1 MKDRSLWSLLS
12 LLVLGSLA
20 WYILAVAGDVLS
32 QSVRFIVQ
40 LSTFVLAA
48 GLLIWLLAF
57 SWTVLERARTE
68 RERRLE
74 ARARRRLAE
83 RESDVYV
90 VVARRDEQV
99 HIRDM
104 NKEASWRPA
113 HLDQRIYANGRQ
125 LLPGALEITSWV
137 AWQQAGRP
145 DRVVLPAGEPIP
157 TLAPGQAV
165 QPELPSLV
173 RWFDVI
179 PAHRGDLSHLI
190 LGVRLDEFGRLVPV
204 TISLYDLFHTIVAA
218 SSGWGKSVFV
228 NSILAQLATCPDPVE
243 FVLIDQQA
251 HGLAAFKHCE
261 RLRYPLLRQPEEI
274 LSALREVYREAT
286 EKRAPLFARF
296 DADDLAEYNRLAEPD
311 QFLPPVVVAVD
322 EASALLANK
331 EIGAELKRHAWELR
345 KFGVYQI
352 LILTSAKGTT
362 IDTDHRQQFSSKVQL
377 HANERTQARLL
388 IEDALD
394 ATGFPPGRAMVDLP
408 GQLPVVVQTPY
419 IDKREV
425 RALLRPASVLPSP
438 PAPAAVSQPEPT
450 EEEKDRLFKQRVEA
464 GWSRNAASLEAY
476 GRRYAGDLVQRGK
489 RILGEI

>member
-1 MKDRSLWSLLS
+1 MKGRSLLALLG

-20 WYILAVAGDVLS
+20 WYAQAVAGDILS
-32 QSVRFIVQ
+32 QSVRFIIQ
-40 LSTFVLAA
+40 LSTYTLAGGLVIWVLAFGWIA
-48 GLLIWLLAF
+48 
-57 SWTVLERARTE
+57 LERARTE
-68 RERRLE
+68 SERRLE

-83 RESDVYV
+83 RESDVCV
-90 VVARRDEQV
+90 VVAGRDEQV

-125 LLPGALEITSWV
+125 QLPGTLEIASWA

-145 DRVVLPAGEPIP
+145 DRPILPAQESIP
-157 TLAPGQAV
+157 ALAPGQTV

-179 PAHRGDLSHLI
+179 PAHRGNLNQLV
-190 LGVRLDEFGRLVPV
+190 LGVRLDESGRLVPV

-228 NSILAQLATCPDPVE
+228 NAILAQLATCPDPVE

-251 HGLAAFKHCE
+251 HGLAAFKNCE
-261 RLRYPLLRQPEEI
+261 RLRYPLLRQPDEI
-274 LSALREVYREAT
+274 LAALREVYREAA
-286 EKRAPLFARF
+286 EKRAALFARY
-296 DADDLAEYNRLAEPD
+296 DADDLAEYNRLVEAD

-345 KFGVYQI
+345 KFGIYQI

-394 ATGFPPGRAMVDLP
+394 ATSFPPGRAMVDLP
-408 GQLPVVVQTPY
+408 GQLPVVIQTPY

-425 RALLRPASVLPSP
+425 RALLRPANVLPSP
-438 PAPAAVSQPEPT
+438 PASTAADQPEPT
-450 EEEKDRLFKQRVEA
+450 EEEKDLLFKQRVEA

-489 RILGEI
+489 RILGEN

>member
-1 MKDRSLWSLLS
+1 MKGRSLLGLLSLLS
-12 LLVLGSLA
+12 LSGLA
-20 WYILAVAGDVLS
+20 WYVLAVAGDVLS
-32 QSVRFIVQ
+32 QSVRFIIQ
-40 LSTFVLAA
+40 LSTYAMA
-48 GLLIWLLAF
+48 IGLVIWLLAF
-57 SWTVLERARTE
+57 GWIALERARTE
-68 RERRLE
+68 SERRLE

-90 VVARRDEQV
+90 VVAGRDEQV

-113 HLDQRIYANGRQ
+113 HLDQRIYANGRPQ
-125 LLPGALEITSWV
+125 LPDTLEIASWA
-137 AWQQAGRP
+137 AWQQAAWPGP
-145 DRVVLPAGEPIP
+145 ASLPAGESIP
-157 TLAPGQAV
+157 GLAPEQAAR
-165 QPELPSLV
+165 PELPGLV
-173 RWFDVI
+173 RWFDVV
-179 PAHRGDLSHLI
+179 PGHRGDLNNLI
-190 LGVRLDEFGRLVPV
+190 LGVRLDEPGRLVPV

-218 SSGWGKSVFV
+218 SSGWGKSVFA
-228 NSILAQLATCPDPVE
+228 NAILAQLATCPDPVE

-251 HGLAAFKHCE
+251 HGLAAFKHCA
-261 RLRYPLLRQPEEI
+261 RLRYPLLRQPDEI
-274 LSALREVYREAT
+274 LAALREVYREAT
-286 EKRAPLFARF
+286 EKRAPLFARY
-296 DADDLAEYNRLAEPD
+296 DADDLAEYNRLVELD
-311 QFLPPVVVAVD
+311 QFLPPIVVAVD

-345 KFGVYQI
+345 KFGIYQI

-425 RALLRPASVLPSP
+425 RALLRPASIL
-438 PAPAAVSQPEPT
+438 PAPPTPIVACPPERT
-450 EEEKDRLFKQRVEA
+450 EEEKDRLFKERVEA

-489 RILGEI
+489 RVLEEI